1 MNDAEA
7 NEKNNNMT
15 NVKDESIVDG
25 SVMSQKAH
33 TRSSKSKRNKK
44 PRRTMKQRGKAILDN
59 IQNAPIYWG
68 LFAFNLLVLFCFG
81 GMSFSSEINENF
93 LLSPSTVAEKPWT
106 IVTSAFMHVGILHF
120 VINMYALKSFLNL
133 DKSKDAPK
141 DLTKGYVITYVLSIF
156 AAGLFVILFS
166 DPNMNTAGASGAIF
180 GIFGAMITHHRF
192 AEFRTA
198 LIITLAIN
206 IGISFGLSMISWQA
220 HMGGLA
226 LGLIAG
232 CVMNWIDFKGRYK
245 REKVEKSDSVLAKF
259 IYENTRNSMLF
270 FNPRAQ
276 ERMLVINTHLEKG
289 VVIPNDIEKT
299 LEKFGGEH
307 PGQLNVRLFNVQLE
321 KQRAERDKR
330 SRIQDE
336 WYKQKRNENF
346 EKAVKSFNNR
356 REMGITTKVEV
367 DESYSEFYDGDGAGE
382 RS

>member
-44 PRRTMKQRGKAILDN
+44 PRKTMKQRGSSILDD

-232 CVMNWIDFKGRYK
+232 CIMNVIDFKKMYK
-245 REKVEKSDSVLAKF
+245 KDTVKTL
-259 IYENTRNSMLF
+259 YENNSVAHKFMYENYRKSMLF
-270 FNPRAQ
+270 LNSTAQ
-276 ERMLVINTHLEKG
+276 KRVNIINDHLLKGIIDITDVGEVIKTKG
-289 VVIPNDIEKT
+289 GKY
-299 LEKFGGEH
+299 
-307 PGQLNVRLFNVQLE
+307 PGQLNVNLLNAQLE
-321 KQRAERDKR
+321 KQREQREKSQLEKENAYAKVV
-330 SRIQDE
+330 
-336 WYKQKRNENF
+336 NEKLMNMINDPN
-346 EKAVKSFNNR
+346 EKP
-356 REMGITTKVEV
+356 GIVTKIEV
-367 DESYSEFYDGDGAGE
+367 DNSYSEFYDGNDKNQ
-382 RS
+382 R